1 MPSASTETA
10 RDRLASRVRQAALD
24 LSEFGAALDEAAQEI
39 SSAIG
44 DDDSEATVAGVFERV
59 LYAELKSIGL
69 RFHPLKEQAVEG
81 ERHRGVG
88 RTDSR
93 LGSLVFEY
101 KRPARLKT
109 AAQVKAGMGQLGDYL
124 CSLTEMEGTA
134 IGILTD
140 GRRMVEI
147 YARDGEIE
155 SETPPMAVDE
165 AALRR
170 IALHIN
176 SIHLTALTAEN
187 LLRDLCGTEGSLYRA
202 AKSFRTAL
210 TEGPSNRTQMLFE
223 EWRAMY
229 RLGHKDKSQQ
239 RRIEQRRAA
248 LSEIF
253 NERFS
258 SAEDEYQ
265 ALFCLHTSYAVVLKL
280 MAVRV
285 LSQVAF
291 ERNIGSWS
299 SVLRM
304 DSNALRPH
312 FAGLED
318 GSTFRKLGILNLLEG
333 DFFSW
338 YCDQDQ
344 WSDEI
349 ASGVEDLMR
358 VLARYETTRD
368 VFGEESAID
377 LFRKLYEAAVP
388 QAIRSSFGEFHTPKW
403 LAEDILRVADYR
415 PTDRLLDPCS
425 GSGTLLISAIDRIR
439 EATRLL
445 SDEEQLH
452 AVLTNVVGIDLNPL
466 SVLMSRINYFIQIAD
481 LIPENSEGL
490 VIPVFLGDAS
500 DVPQLV
506 DVDGTA
512 CIRYSLRTLRDLV
525 QVVLPRSL
533 VGDTA
538 AFVKLMHEFESA
550 IRESSRSRAEAVIL
564 GRLGDEEKTQG
575 IEEGVAEFC
584 TRLIEL
590 HGDGWDG
597 IWARIITNFLSTAA
611 LEPFDLIAGN
621 PPWIDWKNLPSG
633 YREEIKGLC
642 IDRHLFSGDKRTGG
656 INLNICALIAHVA
669 ITNWLSESGRLAFL
683 MPKELAVQQS
693 YQGWRRL
700 EGEPQRGFQQLIDWT
715 AAGHPFDPV
724 KEDFMTYL
732 IGPGKSKEPV
742 PVTHYTK
749 RSRTPK
755 TTTWTT
761 HAAAMEQL
769 EAKQGVAGQIIPEST
784 AFTFAASAEQ
794 LNRFRLVAGEA
805 AYKGREGIEFYP
817 QELLLFR
824 YSRPG
829 PKKGLV
835 WLQNI
840 QVQRSKYPIAEQEV
854 LVETRYLFPLVK
866 GPRIKAFEH
875 NYDGLIVPFPYEAD
889 DPHRP
894 VSRSMLRQRSPL
906 LLAFYDEWA
915 DVLKAQT
922 GFSDSI
928 RGSDPGEFYGLART
942 GPYSFASCYV
952 AFRDN
957 SRWNAC
963 VVTKAKVP
971 WGGSKRLL
979 FQNHAVSICEHPD
992 GTFIDLDE
1000 AHYICAILNSH
1011 TVSAFITA
1019 SSDERSFKI
1028 RPPVKLP
1035 QFNPQNRSHLRL
1047 SELSKAAH
1055 EGVIEVDEAKAA
1067 IDAVY
1072 LEL

>member
-1 MPSASTETA
+1 MPSAHTETA
-10 RDRLASRVRQAALD
+10 RDKLASRLLRTALAT
-24 LSEFGAALDEAAQEI
+24 SEFSGALEEAAREI
-39 SSAIG
+39 SSTIG
-44 DDDSEATVAGVFERV
+44 DEDTEATVAGVFERV
-59 LYAELKSIGL
+59 LYAELRSVGL
-69 RFHPLKEQAVEG
+69 RFHPLKEQVVEG
-81 ERHRGVG
+81 KRHRGVG
-88 RTDSR
+88 RMDSR

-101 KRPARLKT
+101 KRPARLRT
-109 AAQVKAGMGQLGDYL
+109 AGQVKEGTLQLGDYL
-124 CSLTEMEGTA
+124 RSLTDPQGTA

-140 GRRMVEI
+140 GRQVIEM

-155 SETPPMAVDE
+155 TEMPPTPVDA

-170 IALHIN
+170 IALQVN
-176 SIHLTALTAEN
+176 SLELTALTAEN
-187 LLRDLCGTEGSLYRA
+187 LLRDLCGPDGALYQA
-202 AKSFRTAL
+202 AKCFRKVL
-210 TEGPSNRTQMLFE
+210 QGGPTNRTSMLFE

-229 RLGHKDKSQQ
+229 RLGHQDKSQQ

-253 NERFS
+253 DERFD
-258 SAEDEYQ
+258 SAADEYQ

-280 MAVRV
+280 MAARV
-285 LSQVAF
+285 LSELAF
-291 ERNIGSWS
+291 ERNISSWGTH
-299 SVLRM
+299 LRM
-304 DSNALRPH
+304 DPSALRSY
-312 FAGLED
+312 FMGLED
-318 GSTFRKLGILNLLEG
+318 GSTFRNLGILNLLEG

-338 YCDQDQ
+338 YCDQEQ
-344 WSDEI
+344 WNDDI
-349 ASGVEDLMR
+349 ASGAEALIE
-358 VLARYETTRD
+358 VLAAYEATRE
-368 VFGEESAID
+368 VFSDESAID

-403 LAEDILRVADYR
+403 LAEDILDSADYL

-425 GSGTLLISAIDRIR
+425 GSGTLLISAIDQIR
-439 EATRLL
+439 EATRLM
-445 SDEEQLH
+445 SPKDQLH
-452 AVLTNVVGIDLNPL
+452 AVLNSVVGIDLNPL
-466 SVLMSRINYFIQIAD
+466 SVLMSRVNYFIQIAD
-481 LIPENSEGL
+481 LIPESSEGL

-506 DVDGTA
+506 EVEGIA
-512 CIRYSLRTLRDLV
+512 CIHYSLRTLREPV

-533 VGDTA
+533 VRETG
-538 AFVKLMHEFESA
+538 AFVELMHEFESA
-550 IRESSRSRAEAVIL
+550 IRESSRSRAETVIL
-564 GRLGDEEKTQG
+564 SRLGDDEKTPQ
-575 IEEGVAEFC
+575 IEEGISDFC
-584 TRLIEL
+584 TRLIGL
-590 HGDGWDG
+590 HDGGWDG

-611 LEPFDLIAGN
+611 LERFDLIAGN

-642 IDRHLFSGDKRTGG
+642 IDHHLFSGDKRTGG
-656 INLNICALIAHVA
+656 INLNVCALIAHVA

-700 EGEPQRGFQQLIDWT
+700 EGDPQRGFRRFIDWT

-732 IGPGKSKEPV
+732 IGPGKSEKPV
-742 PVTHYTK
+742 PVTRYTK
-749 RSRTPK
+749 RSGTPR

-769 EAKQGVAGQIIPEST
+769 EAEDGVAGQIIPEST
-784 AFTFAASAEQ
+784 AFTFVDSPDQ
-794 LNRFRLVAGEA
+794 LNRFRLAAGET

-835 WLQNI
+835 WLRNI
-840 QVQRSKYPIAEQEV
+840 QVQRSKYPIAEHEV
-854 LVETRYLFPLVK
+854 LLETRYLFPLVK
-866 GPRIKAFEH
+866 GPRIEAFQH
-875 NYDGLIVPFPYEAD
+875 KYDGLIVPFPYEAD

-894 VSRSMLRQRSPL
+894 VSRAVLKEKSPL

-915 DVLKAQT
+915 EILKAQT

-963 VVTKAKVP
+963 VVTDENLP

-979 FQNHAVSICEHPD
+979 FQNHAVSICERPD
-992 GTFIDLDE
+992 GTFIDPDE
-1000 AHYICAILNSH
+1000 AHYICAILNSP

-1028 RPPVKLP
+1028 RPPVNLP
-1035 QFNPQNRSHLRL
+1035 QFDPQKGSHRRL
-1047 SELSKAAH
+1047 SKLSRDAH
-1055 EGVIEVDEAKAA
+1055 EDLLGLDEVKAT
-1067 IDAVY
+1067 IDSVY